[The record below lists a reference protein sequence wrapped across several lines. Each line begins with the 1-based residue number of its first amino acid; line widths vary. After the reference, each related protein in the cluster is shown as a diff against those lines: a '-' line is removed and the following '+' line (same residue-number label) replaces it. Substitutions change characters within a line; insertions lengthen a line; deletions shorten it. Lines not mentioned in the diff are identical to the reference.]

1 MFEVRP
7 MPALQLAV
15 SLLLCAAISACM
27 TTSTVL
33 TQRAS
38 PCMKILL
45 ASGLLDPTPGAQLA
59 LIDGSAGGDG
69 AFGLAQTGQLV
80 KANIDKRTAKAIG
93 TSCDAE
99 WTAALKAAR
108 PRKRFLGLF

>member
-1 MFEVRP
+1 
-7 MPALQLAV
+7 
-15 SLLLCAAISACM
+15 
-27 TTSTVL
+27 
-33 TQRAS
+33 
-38 PCMKILL
+38 MKILL

-59 LIDGSAGGDG
+59 LIDGSAGGNG
-69 AFGLAQTGQLV
+69 AFSLAQSAQLV

-99 WTAALKAAR
+99 WAAALKAAR

>member
-1 MFEVRP
+1 MFDKRP
-7 MPALQLAV
+7 MQAWRCMA
-15 SLLLCAAISACM
+15 SLMLCAAISACM

-33 TQRAS
+33 TQAAS

-80 KANIDKRTAKAIG
+80 KANIDKRTAVKLG
-93 TSCDAE
+93 SSCDAE
-99 WTAALKAAR
+99 WTAALAKAK
-108 PRKRFLGLF
+108 PRARFLGIF

>member
-1 MFEVRP
+1 M
-7 MPALQLAV
+7 
-15 SLLLCAAISACM
+15 
-27 TTSTVL
+27 
-33 TQRAS
+33 
-38 PCMKILL
+38 
-45 ASGLLDPTPGAQLA
+45 
-59 LIDGSAGGDG
+59 
-69 AFGLAQTGQLV
+69 

>member
-1 MFEVRP
+1 MFDKRP
-7 MPALQLAV
+7 MQALRCMA
-15 SLLLCAAISACM
+15 SLTLCVATCACM

>member
-1 MFEVRP
+1 MFDKRP
-7 MPALQLAV
+7 MQALRCMA
-15 SLLLCAAISACM
+15 SLTLCVATCACM

-80 KANIDKRTAKAIG
+80 KLRISLRLNPPTLIIG
-93 TSCDAE
+93 
-99 WTAALKAAR
+99 
-108 PRKRFLGLF
+108 